1 MVETDAAEHGR
12 LTLVLGGARSG
23 KSLYAESLVTA
34 LPKPWVYIATAE
46 GRDDEM
52 KARIAEHQ
60 ARRAEDWQTIEAPLM
75 LAEALRAV
83 SDWLAVATMQ

>member
-23 KSLYAESLVTA
+23 KSRYAESLVTA

-60 ARRAEDWQTIEAPLM
+60 ATVLEGTRSLSPVELETLDEVELTETPGS
-75 LAEALRAV
+75 EE
-83 SDWLAVATMQ
+83 

>member
-46 GRDDEM
+46 VRDD
-52 KARIAEHQ
+52 
-60 ARRAEDWQTIEAPLM
+60 
-75 LAEALRAV
+75 
-83 SDWLAVATMQ
+83 